1 MIVVKF
7 VSNFWSYKGKQYI
20 CVLCK
25 ANCKDVH
32 VYYKEIL
39 KNNKC
44 VSQSISTVCIA
55 CSLSRTKDEI
65 ERTI

>member
-1 MIVVKF
+1 MIVVRF

-44 VSQSISTVCIA
+44 VSHSITTV
-55 CSLSRTKDEI
+55 
-65 ERTI
+65 